1 MNMNNL
7 KFFVLFFMPMI
18 LSSTFVQANE
28 MYGMFMVVKGEIS
41 VLSAQNRKR
50 PVKVGSK
57 ILSGETVVSG
67 IDSRA
72 KIVMSDRNVINISP
86 ETQLKIEQYKNDPK
100 TGEKNVELNLIDG
113 KVRNNVEQ
121 KYDGEKNKFIMK
133 TATAVAGVRGTQF
146 FVAFSSKTQITQVV
160 TLKGQ
165 VSFAPVSVSGTV
177 GSSVFVNKGESTSVG
192 AGAPAPEPPQVLPKE
207 ELKKVDKESTAA
219 SNSPPKEAAPAANAD
234 AAASQASDKK
244 TEGDQP
250 RDGSKTSGP
259 NTDGLSNPNADGFSN
274 PNAGNNPPQEG
285 ASQDGQRSPAAVRG
299 SESPASPPPG
309 SRMVDRRDM
318 DIGLAK
324 EIKSPVMAPASPT
337 VKPGMLMPQPLAPPK
352 PPPAL
357 GDIIKNYNGT
367 TKVIIV
373 PN

>member
-1 MNMNNL
+1 MNNL

-165 VSFAPVSVSGTV
+165 VTFAPVSVSGTV

-219 SNSPPKEAAPAANAD
+219 SNSPPKEAAPAGNVD
-234 AAASQASDKK
+234 
-244 TEGDQP
+244 T
-250 RDGSKTSGP
+250 
-259 NTDGLSNPNADGFSN
+259 
-274 PNAGNNPPQEG
+274 GNNPPQEE

-299 SESPASPPPG
+299 SESPAGPPPG
-309 SRMVDRRDM
+309 PSMVDRRDM

-324 EIKSPVMAPASPT
+324 EIKSPVMAPASPP

-357 GDIIKNYNGT
+357 GDIIKNYNEF

-373 PN
+373 PK

>member
-1 MNMNNL
+1 MRKDIFRL
-7 KFFVLFFMPMI
+7 FVLFFMPMI

-41 VLSAQNRKR
+41 VLSAQNQKR

-72 KIVMSDRNVINISP
+72 KIVMSDRNIINISP

-165 VSFAPVSVSGTV
+165 VQARISGFAV
-177 GSSVFVNKGESTSVG
+177 
-192 AGAPAPEPPQVLPKE
+192 
-207 ELKKVDKESTAA
+207 
-219 SNSPPKEAAPAANAD
+219 
-234 AAASQASDKK
+234 
-244 TEGDQP
+244 
-250 RDGSKTSGP
+250 
-259 NTDGLSNPNADGFSN
+259 
-274 PNAGNNPPQEG
+274 
-285 ASQDGQRSPAAVRG
+285 VRG
-299 SESPASPPPG
+299 WTSTL
-309 SRMVDRRDM
+309 VQDRVN
-318 DIGLAK
+318 A
-324 EIKSPVMAPASPT
+324 
-337 VKPGMLMPQPLAPPK
+337 Q
-352 PPPAL
+352 
-357 GDIIKNYNGT
+357 
-367 TKVIIV
+367 
-373 PN
+373 